1 MIQTIFRLIL
11 SVFFISWIVGSLVFL
26 LIHLVPGD
34 PVAVMLG
41 DWASPADEAIL
52 RQQLGLDLPL
62 WQQYW
67 NYMSGLL
74 QGDLGQS
81 LFYQQPVSELIYQR
95 FPYTLQL
102 ALMALLIAIF
112 IAFPL
117 GIWASIR
124 VGDLPDHLAMSVSL
138 VGVSIPNFW
147 LGPMLILLFS
157 ITLGWLPVSGA
168 EQGFSWL
175 LPALTLGTA
184 LAAIL
189 ARMLRASLLEIY
201 HEDFIKTAKAKG
213 LPASSVYGKHA
224 LRNAMLPVVTILGLQ
239 LGTLLGGAVITEVVF
254 DWPGLGQLLVDS
266 IQRRDY
272 PVVQACILIISVA
285 YITINGLTEIVYA
298 WLDPRIRLGH
308 RVEI

>member
-1 MIQTIFRLIL
+1 MIQYFVRLL
-11 SVFFISWIVGSLVFL
+11 VSVFFISWIVGSLVFL

-41 DWASPADEAIL
+41 DWASPADEEIL
-52 RQQLGLDLPL
+52 RHKLGLDLPL

-67 NYMSGLL
+67 AYMSGIV

-81 LFYQQPVSELIYQR
+81 LFYQQPVSSLILER
-95 FPYTLQL
+95 FPFTLQL
-102 ALMALLIAIF
+102 ALMALLIAVL

-117 GIWASIR
+117 GIWSSLRAGR
-124 VGDLPDHLAMSVSL
+124 LPDHLAMSVSL
-138 VGVSIPNFW
+138 IGVSIPNFW

-157 ITLGWLPVSGA
+157 IGLGWLPVSGA
-168 EQGFSWL
+168 EQPWSWV
-175 LPALTLGTA
+175 LPSLTLGTA

-213 LPASSVYGKHA
+213 LSNASVYGKHA
-224 LRNAMLPVVTILGLQ
+224 LRNALLPVVTILGLQ

-254 DWPGLGQLLVDS
+254 DWPGIGQLLVDS

-285 YITINGLTEIVYA
+285 YITINGLTEMVYA
-298 WLDPRIRLGH
+298 WLDPRIRLA
-308 RVEI
+308 R

>member
-1 MIQTIFRLIL
+1 MLQYIIRLFASVIF
-11 SVFFISWIVGSLVFL
+11 VSWIVGTLVFF
-26 LIHLVPGD
+26 LIHMVPGD

-41 DWASPADEAIL
+41 DWASPADEELL
-52 RQQLGLDLPL
+52 RHQLGLDLSIGH
-62 WQQYW
+62 QYW
-67 NYMSGLL
+67 NYISGIF
-74 QGDLGQS
+74 QGNLGDS
-81 LFYQQPVSELIYQR
+81 LFYQKPVISLIEER

-102 ALMALLIAIF
+102 ALMALFIAVL

-117 GIWASIR
+117 GIWSSLNA
-124 VGDLPDHLAMSVSL
+124 GKLPDHFAMSVSL
-138 VGVSIPNFW
+138 IGVSIPNFW

-157 ITLGWLPVSGA
+157 ITLGLLPVSGA
-168 EQGFSWL
+168 EQPFSWF
-175 LPALTLGTA
+175 LPAITLGTA

-213 LPASSVYGKHA
+213 LSKTVVYGKHA
-224 LRNAMLPVVTILGLQ
+224 LRNALLPVVTILGLQ
-239 LGTLLGGAVITEVVF
+239 FGTLLGGAVITEVVF

-285 YITINGLTEIVYA
+285 YITVNGLTEIVYA
-298 WLDPRIRLGH
+298 WLDPRIRLAK
-308 RVEI
+308 